1 MHAICAISTAYGV
14 GGIAVIRVSG
24 EGSIAIVD
32 GLFRGR
38 VSLAD
43 AKGGTVHFGRIER
56 NGEVLDEVLCS
67 VFRAPHSFTGEDT
80 VEIACHGSLYIQQEL
95 LRWLIDAGCKAA
107 EPGEFTRRA
116 FLNGKMDLTQ
126 AEAVADLIAAQS
138 KAEKDLALSQ
148 LRGSV
153 STELAALRERL
164 LHITSLVELELD
176 FADHEELEF
185 ADRTELQTLADE
197 IEQKLAALM
206 HSFRTGNAI
215 RNGISVAIIGAPNV
229 GKSTLLNALLG
240 EQRAIVSDIQGT
252 TRDTIEDTLVIDGIL
267 FRLIDTAGIRE
278 TNDVIERMGVE
289 RSRQAMEK
297 AQIIISVQ
305 DATRPGE
312 VIPAT
317 CPRPAR
323 DLTVLSVLNKVD
335 LCSVSEQSERS
346 VLWQRSGLIPLSAK
360 NGDIEPLRRELVR
373 VAKEMLPTSAVMLSN
388 ARHYEAI
395 TRAHEAIL
403 RVRQGLQDGLSGEL
417 LSMDLQDCLAALGEV
432 TGQITNTEVLA
443 LNSKSMDLST
453 RLIPALRAHE
463 LDIRTIITS
472 RLERGKVDLAICEQ
486 NSLLTGEGQS
496 GASPINW
503 AAAKTYA
510 QQYGEQFGEPVP
522 AEVMAAILRFPDV
535 TKAVEDDSEMT
546 DEEWKDIQSLLNRAI
561 DAFIAFRTQ
570 EGAAL
575 QAMFTEKLDGI
586 ADLLAQVEPFEK
598 GRVAKIKERLEA
610 NLAQLSAETQAQT
623 DRNRLEQEMIYYLE
637 KLDITEEKV
646 RLTNHIKYF
655 RETMGGEGA
664 GVGKKLGFIAQ
675 EMGREI
681 NTLGSKS
688 NQSEM
693 QIIVVK
699 MKDVLEQ
706 IKEQVLNVL

>member
-1 MHAICAISTAYGV
+1 MSMSTICAISSPYGM
-14 GGIAVIRVSG
+14 GGVALIRVSG
-24 EGSIAIVD
+24 PQAVPVVD
-32 GLFRGR
+32 SLFHANH
-38 VSLAD
+38 SLAE
-43 AKGGTVHFGRIER
+43 AKPNSIHFGRIQR
-56 NGEVLDEVLCS
+56 ASDILDEVLCS

-80 VEIACHGSLYIQQEL
+80 VEIACHGSLYIQQTL
-95 LRWLIDAGCKAA
+95 LEWLIDAGCKAA

-116 FLNGKMDLTQ
+116 FLNGKMDLTR

-164 LHITSLVELELD
+164 LHFTSLVELELD

-206 HSFRTGNAI
+206 RSFATGNAI

-278 TNDVIERMGVE
+278 TNDVIEQMGVE

-297 AQIIISVQ
+297 AQIIISVL

-312 VIPAT
+312 VIPET

-323 DLTVLSVLNKVD
+323 DLSVLSVLNKVD

-346 VLWQRSGLIPLSAK
+346 VLCQRSGLIPLSAK

-395 TRAHEAIL
+395 SRAHEAIL
-403 RVRQGLQDGLSGEL
+403 RVQQGLRDGLSGEL

-443 LNSKSMDLST
+443 NIFSKFC
-453 RLIPALRAHE
+453 I
-463 LDIRTIITS
+463 
-472 RLERGKVDLAICEQ
+472 GK
-486 NSLLTGEGQS
+486 
-496 GASPINW
+496 
-503 AAAKTYA
+503 
-510 QQYGEQFGEPVP
+510 
-522 AEVMAAILRFPDV
+522 
-535 TKAVEDDSEMT
+535 
-546 DEEWKDIQSLLNRAI
+546 
-561 DAFIAFRTQ
+561 
-570 EGAAL
+570 
-575 QAMFTEKLDGI
+575 
-586 ADLLAQVEPFEK
+586 
-598 GRVAKIKERLEA
+598 
-610 NLAQLSAETQAQT
+610 
-623 DRNRLEQEMIYYLE
+623 
-637 KLDITEEKV
+637 
-646 RLTNHIKYF
+646 
-655 RETMGGEGA
+655 
-664 GVGKKLGFIAQ
+664 
-675 EMGREI
+675 
-681 NTLGSKS
+681 
-688 NQSEM
+688 
-693 QIIVVK
+693 
-699 MKDVLEQ
+699 
-706 IKEQVLNVL
+706 

>member
-1 MHAICAISTAYGV
+1 MSMSTICAISSPYGM
-14 GGIAVIRVSG
+14 GGVALIRVSG
-24 EGSIAIVD
+24 PQAVPVVD
-32 GLFRGR
+32 SLFHANH
-38 VSLAD
+38 SLAE
-43 AKGGTVHFGRIER
+43 AKPNSIHFGRIQR
-56 NGEVLDEVLCS
+56 ASDILDEVLCS

-80 VEIACHGSLYIQQEL
+80 VEIACHGSLYIQQTL
-95 LRWLIDAGCKAA
+95 LEWLIDAGCKAA

-116 FLNGKMDLTQ
+116 FLNGKMDLTR

-164 LHITSLVELELD
+164 LHFTSLVELELD

-197 IEQKLAALM
+197 IEQKLATLM

-278 TNDVIERMGVE
+278 TNDVIEQMGVE

-297 AQIIISVQ
+297 AQIIISVL

-323 DLTVLSVLNKVD
+323 DLSVLSVLNKVD

-346 VLWQRSGLIPLSAK
+346 VLCQRSGLIPLSAK

-395 TRAHEAIL
+395 SRAHEAIL
-403 RVRQGLQDGLSGEL
+403 RVQQGLRDGLSGEL

-443 LNSKSMDLST
+443 NIFSKFC
-453 RLIPALRAHE
+453 I
-463 LDIRTIITS
+463 
-472 RLERGKVDLAICEQ
+472 GK
-486 NSLLTGEGQS
+486 
-496 GASPINW
+496 
-503 AAAKTYA
+503 
-510 QQYGEQFGEPVP
+510 
-522 AEVMAAILRFPDV
+522 
-535 TKAVEDDSEMT
+535 
-546 DEEWKDIQSLLNRAI
+546 
-561 DAFIAFRTQ
+561 
-570 EGAAL
+570 
-575 QAMFTEKLDGI
+575 
-586 ADLLAQVEPFEK
+586 
-598 GRVAKIKERLEA
+598 
-610 NLAQLSAETQAQT
+610 
-623 DRNRLEQEMIYYLE
+623 
-637 KLDITEEKV
+637 
-646 RLTNHIKYF
+646 
-655 RETMGGEGA
+655 
-664 GVGKKLGFIAQ
+664 
-675 EMGREI
+675 
-681 NTLGSKS
+681 
-688 NQSEM
+688 
-693 QIIVVK
+693 
-699 MKDVLEQ
+699 
-706 IKEQVLNVL
+706 